1 MGTVNIE
8 GLDKAEVLAAL
19 YFGSRAQG
27 MGWFA
32 ESLNLAGGGT
42 KWGET
47 VEAARAY
54 LGRTNYVEYFMG
66 RVIKMGFSSGT
77 EVRTDLYDRDNGTGA
92 GYRAIVA
99 LYEGKLGKPYPYPDN
114 SKAWS

>member
-32 ESLNLAGGGT
+32 ESLNLASGGT
-42 KWGET
+42 EWGET
-47 VEAARAY
+47 VEAARAW
-54 LGRTNYVEYFMG
+54 LAKTGYVEYFGG
-66 RVIKMGFSSGT
+66 RVIKMGFDSEEVGT
-77 EVRTDLYDRDNGTGA
+77 GLYDRDNGTGA
-92 GYRAIVA
+92 GYKAIAA
-99 LYEGKLGKPYPYPDN
+99 LYAGKMGKPYPHADD
-114 SKAWS
+114 SQTWR